1 MKFRPGDELLS
12 LSVIRVGEDESDRSV
27 FTVTDGGFAKR
38 TRVSEYREQ
47 GRGGLGIKAMK
58 LNEDRG
64 SLVGG
69 LVVTDNDEVIAIKA
83 SGQITR
89 SAVSEVPVKGRDTM
103 GVKFVGVADDD
114 SVVVIALNPE
124 SAEDPEIDP
133 ETTENVT
140 DPDQPA
146 TAAVEDTSTGSAEAG
161 EGDPTSTSGDGES
174 EAGDGVEEDEQ

>member
-1 MKFRPGDELLS
+1 
-12 LSVIRVGEDESDRSV
+12 
-27 FTVTDGGFAKR
+27 
-38 TRVSEYREQ
+38 
-47 GRGGLGIKAMK
+47 MK
-58 LNEDRG
+58 LNSERG

-124 SAEDPEIDP
+124 VSEPESIEDDDVEDPETADDPVSAGEP
-133 ETTENVT
+133 ETTEDV
-140 DPDQPA
+140 PDLDV
-146 TAAVEDTSTGSAEAG
+146 TAAAALEDTTDSAESG
-161 EGDPTSTSGDGES
+161 EEAPAATTDEGES
-174 EAGDGVEEDEQ
+174 EAGDGVEEDDEQ